1 MLKLQL
7 TNKQKI
13 ISQYIYISNFYFHKF
28 SLTCFSEEV
37 PHLKEFK
44 NYCRDS
50 LQHNN
55 PTKRPNLSEVLLHS
69 FFNHEFIT
77 IYKFLN
83 FLPLKSDEEK
93 NEFFSIILDNLK
105 CYDEETV
112 AKQFGGLL
120 LSRLT
125 MLDPTARED
134 VIPFIL
140 KPKNGKLYNITLTLK
155 EHFHVRFISTCIIC
169 IL

>member
-1 MLKLQL
+1 M
-7 TNKQKI
+7 
-13 ISQYIYISNFYFHKF
+13 
-28 SLTCFSEEV
+28 

-44 NYCRDS
+44 KYCKDS
-50 LQHNN
+50 LQHHD
-55 PTKRPNLSEVLLHS
+55 PAKRPNLSDVLQHN

-83 FLPLKSDEEK
+83 FLPLKSEEEK
-93 NEFFSIILDNLK
+93 CEFFSNILDSLK

-112 AKQFGGLL
+112 AKQLSGLL

-125 MLDPTARED
+125 MLDQTARRD

-140 KPKNGKLYNITLTLK
+140 KPKNGNYIQL
-155 EHFHVRFISTCIIC
+155 S
-169 IL
+169 